1 MNELIE
7 NYCEQHTTNVSDVL
21 QELERVT
28 NLRTMQPHMLSGA
41 LQGEFLI
48 LLSKMIAPKL
58 AIDIGTF
65 TGYSA
70 LCLAQGLAPNGVL
83 HTIDIDEE
91 KENLVLSFIE
101 KANMKDKVKYHLGS
115 AIDVISTIEGEI
127 DLVFID
133 ADKENYPNYFD
144 LIIDRVRSG
153 GLIIADNVLW
163 KGKILNENMDKKTL
177 LIDAFNKKVNADNR
191 VENIL
196 LPLRDGLMVMRKK
209 PLLNP
214 PLTGGLLD
222 QEVA

>member
-7 NYCEQHTTNVSDVL
+7 NYCEQHTTNVSEVL

-70 LCLAQGLAPNGVL
+70 LCLAQGLAPDGIL

-101 KANMKDKVKYHLGS
+101 KANMQDKVKYHLGE
-115 AIDVISTIEGEI
+115 ALDIIPTLEGEI

-144 LIIDRVRSG
+144 LV
-153 GLIIADNVLW
+153 IA
-163 KGKILNENMDKKTL
+163 
-177 LIDAFNKKVNADNR
+177 
-191 VENIL
+191 
-196 LPLRDGLMVMRKK
+196 
-209 PLLNP
+209 
-214 PLTGGLLD
+214 
-222 QEVA
+222 

>member
-7 NYCEQHTTNVSDVL
+7 NYCEQHTTNVSEVL
-21 QELERVT
+21 QELERIT

-41 LQGEFLI
+41 LQGEFLV
-48 LLSKMIAPKL
+48 LLSKMIQPKVV
-58 AIDIGTF
+58 IDIGTF

-70 LCLAQGLAPNGVL
+70 LCMAQGLAPDGVL

-101 KANMKDKVKYHLGS
+101 KANMEDKVKYHLGK
-115 AIDVISTIEGEI
+115 AMDIIPTIKGEF

-144 LIIDRVRSG
+144 LVIDRVRSG

-163 KGKILNENMDKKTL
+163 KGKILNEKMDTKTA
-177 LIDAFNKKVNADNR
+177 LIDAFNKKVNTDNR

-209 PLLNP
+209 
-214 PLTGGLLD
+214 D
-222 QEVA
+222 FI

>member
-7 NYCEQHTTNVSDVL
+7 NYCEQHTTNVSEVL
-21 QELERVT
+21 QELERIT

-41 LQGEFLI
+41 LQGELLI
-48 LLSKMIAPKL
+48 LLSKMIQPKL
-58 AIDIGTF
+58 VIDIGTF

-70 LCLAQGLAPNGVL
+70 LCLAQGLVSDGVL

-101 KANMKDKVKYHLGS
+101 KANMKDKVKYYLGK
-115 AIDVISTIEGEI
+115 AIDIIPTIEGEF

-144 LIIDRVRSG
+144 LVIDRVRSG

-163 KGKILNENMDKKTL
+163 KGKILNEKMDTKTA

-196 LPLRDGLMVMRKK
+196 LPLRDGLMVMRKR
-209 PLLNP
+209 
-214 PLTGGLLD
+214 D
-222 QEVA
+222 FI

>member
-101 KANMKDKVKYHLGS
+101 KANMKDKVKYHLGN
-115 AIDVISTIEGEI
+115 AIDIISTIEGEI

-144 LIIDRVRSG
+144 LVIDRVRSG